1 MIILD
6 GDNIIETIEN
16 TLSVKELRAKKAELN
31 AEIDRVKLE
40 DDLVLMATDKYQ
52 RLENL
57 RAQRKEINDILA
69 KVNLE

>member
-1 MIILD
+1 
-6 GDNIIETIEN
+6 
-16 TLSVKELRAKKAELN
+16 LRAKKAELN